1 MSESQVVVCELG
13 CESYGLDIASVY
25 EIIRFRPSTA
35 VPTSPACVD
44 GVINLRGRIIPV
56 LDLASRFGLPRSQTT
71 TATRIVV
78 AGTSSSRVGLVVDGV
93 TEVMMVPEDS
103 VHEMPEVAVS
113 GDSTYIRGIAKLG
126 ERLVILLNLDALFD
140 ASEPSEMAQAV

>member
-1 MSESQVVVCELG
+1 
-13 CESYGLDIASVY
+13 
-25 EIIRFRPSTA
+25 
-35 VPTSPACVD
+35 VD

-103 VHEMPEVAVS
+103 VHETPEVAVS

-140 ASEPSEMAQAV
+140 ASEPSEMGQAV